1 MENVRKIPPF
11 GNSFIG
17 SDSHHKKSIGISY
30 FEKQNKNWKVAF
42 LSLGLQVHHP
52 MWSEGMIDYIE
63 DICDFSDKNLIGLDG
78 TRA

>member
-1 MENVRKIPPF
+1 MENVRKRPPF

-17 SDSHHKKSIGISY
+17 LDSYKKSIEISY
-30 FEKQNKNWKVAF
+30 LEKQNKNWKVAF

-63 DICDFSDKNLIGLDG
+63 DIYGFSIK
-78 TRA
+78 T